1 MSYPVKL
8 VKIITPIAFA
18 ISLAACGGGEGT
30 TFGSGGGSGGGQQQ
44 VEKTSSIE
52 LSTSSRQLSSDGS
65 DPVTITAIA
74 KNKDNNAISGAKI
87 TFSVDN
93 DATIIPDTAT
103 GSVHT
108 ATLQPGTP
116 NNRKLTVK
124 VTSDNITKSITVDV
138 VGTSVVIDGPSAI
151 TLNKAVPFVLKLK
164 DGADKKISYE
174 AVTLT
179 SSAGNTITTDSNFET
194 DENGEIAFSLIGLQ
208 GGSDVLTAEVLGTS
222 ISKSITISEDE
233 FELSNNNAAELNIN
247 TSQLIKFF
255 WKKSGVPQASKLIN
269 ISATRGSL
277 ASNTVTT
284 NAAGEASIE
293 ISSATAGKTVISATT
308 ADGLSTSLTREFVA
322 TTPAYLNTQADPTL
336 ITPNKSSTIIS
347 RIRDINDNPVKN
359 KVINFRLDDTVNGVL
374 SGSTAVTDSLGRAS
388 ISYTAGDSS
397 SAKDGVKITTFVQ
410 GYEGVVNEDSIFLTV
425 GSNAL
430 RIVLG
435 EDNVIASSDVFYIR
449 KYGVIVTDSAGNP
462 VKEQKVNFTIIP
474 TAYYKGQMVV
484 LGDVWAREED
494 AQICDSEDLNKNG
507 KLDAGEDINGSDLL
521 EPTHDAAVTGTG
533 VTDDNGRIVIEVVY
547 PKSRALWSVQRI
559 TSSVVVNGTE
569 FEENIDFQL
578 PVAASDVKDIK
589 IAPPNQFSP
598 YGITKSCTDKPSE
611 TPAPPA
617 PVVAANVVDAVF
629 NNVIDELRVGNWYS
643 VTLNGQPVLDSDF
656 TITTT
661 KAINIETGPNNS
673 FRLSDG
679 DTASDDTGFY
689 LTLNIGGSSL
699 PLFFRD
705 DAAIAPPPPVDS
717 IAPVITLNGA
727 SAVTISVGSVYTD
740 AGAIA
745 VDAVDGVITVITTGT
760 GAVNTAVPGGPFTIT
775 YQATDSAGNIAIAYR
790 SVTVQ

>member
-1 MSYPVKL
+1 MSYPIKL

-18 ISLAACGGGEGT
+18 ISLAACGGEGT
-30 TFGSGGGSGGGQQQ
+30 TFGSGGSDGGQEQ
-44 VEKTSSIE
+44 VEKASSIE
-52 LSTSSRQLSSDGS
+52 LSISSRQLSSDGT

-74 KNKDNNAISGAKI
+74 KNIDNNAISGAII

-93 DATIIPDTAT
+93 DATIIPDAAT

-138 VGTSVVIDGPSAI
+138 VGTSVVIDGPNAI
-151 TLNKAVPFVLKLK
+151 TLNKEVPFVLKLT

-179 SSAGNTITTDSNFET
+179 SSAGNTIITDSNFET
-194 DENGEIAFSLIGLQ
+194 DKNGEIAFKLVGLQ
-208 GGSDVLTAEVLGTS
+208 GGNDILTAEVLGAS
-222 ISKSITISEDE
+222 VSKSISISNDE
-233 FELSNNNAAELNIN
+233 FELSNNSMEMGIN
-247 TSQLIKFF
+247 TSQLLKFF
-255 WKKSGVPQASKLIN
+255 WKKSGVPQANKLIY

-277 ASNTVTT
+277 TNNSVTT
-284 NAAGEASIE
+284 NSAGEATIE
-293 ISSATAGKTVISATT
+293 ISSGTAGKTVISATT
-308 ADGLSTSLTREFVA
+308 VDGLSTSLTREFIA

-359 KVINFRLDDTVNGVL
+359 KVISFRLDDTVNGVL

-388 ISYTAGDSS
+388 VSYTAGDST
-397 SAKDGVKITTFVQ
+397 SAKDGVKITTFIQ
-410 GYEGVVNEDSIFLTV
+410 GYEGIVAEDAIFLTV

-435 EDNVIASSDVFYIR
+435 EDNLIASSDVFYI
-449 KYGVIVTDSAGNP
+449 KKFGVIVTDSAGNP
-462 VKEQKVNFTIIP
+462 VKEQKVDFTIIP
-474 TAYYKGQMVV
+474 IGYFKGQMEVF
-484 LGDVWAREED
+484 GDVWRPRYLAACDAED
-494 AQICDSEDLNKNG
+494 TNKNG
-507 KLDAGEDINGSDLL
+507 NLDIGEDINGNGLL

-533 VTDDNGRIVIEVVY
+533 VTDENGRIVIEVVY
-547 PKSRALWSVQRI
+547 PKSRAEWSAQRI

-569 FEENIDFQL
+569 FIEHTDFTL
-578 PVAASDVKDIK
+578 PIVAADVKDIK
-589 IAPPNQFSP
+589 VSPPNAVSP
-598 YGITKSCTDKPSE
+598 YGRSGFCTDSPDV
-611 TPAPPA
+611 APPAA
-617 PVVAANVVDAVF
+617 PVVASVVDALSHS
-629 NNVIDELRVGNWYS
+629 VINELKAGIWYS
-643 VTLNGQPVLDSDF
+643 VTLNGQIVSDSDF

-661 KAINIETGPNNS
+661 KAINIETGPNNT

-679 DTASDDTGFY
+679 DTASNDTGFY
-689 LTLNIGGSSL
+689 ITLNIGGSSL

-705 DAAIAPPPPVDS
+705 AAAVAPPPPADT

-727 SAVTISVGSVYTD
+727 SAVIIAVGVTYTD

-745 VDAVDGVITVITTGT
+745 IDNIDGVVTVTTSGTAAVD
-760 GAVNTAVPGGPFTIT
+760 TAAPGGPFTIT
-775 YQATDSAGNIAIAYR
+775 YQATDSAGNVAVATR

>member
-30 TFGSGGGSGGGQQQ
+30 TFGSGGSDGGQVQ
-44 VEKTSSIE
+44 VKASSIE
-52 LSTSSRQLSSDGS
+52 LSTSSRQLSSDGA

-87 TFSVDN
+87 IFSVDN
-93 DATIIPDTAT
+93 EATIIPDSAT

-108 ATLQPGTP
+108 ATLQPGSP
-116 NNRKLTVK
+116 SNRKLTVK

-194 DENGEIAFSLIGLQ
+194 DENGEISFSLIGLE
-208 GGSDVLTAEVLGTS
+208 GGTDVLTAEVLGTS
-222 ISKSITISEDE
+222 INKSITVSEDE
-233 FELSNNNAAELNIN
+233 FELSNNNIAELNIN
-247 TSQLIKFF
+247 TSQVIKFF
-255 WKKSGVPQASKLIN
+255 WKKSGVPQASKLIYV
-269 ISATRGSL
+269 SATRGSL
-277 ASNTVTT
+277 ANNTVTT

-308 ADGLSTSLTREFVA
+308 TDGLSTSLTREFIA

-359 KVINFRLDDTVNGVL
+359 KVISFRLDDTVNGVL

-388 ISYTAGDSS
+388 VSYTAGDST
-397 SAKDGVKITTFVQ
+397 SAKDGVKITTFIQ
-410 GYEGVVNEDSIFLTV
+410 SYEGIVAEDAVFLTV

-435 EDNVIASSDVFYIR
+435 EDNLLASSDVFYIK

-462 VKEQKVNFTIIP
+462 VKEQKVDFTIVPI
-474 TAYYKGQMVV
+474 AYWKGKMEVR
-484 LGDVWAREED
+484 GDVWSRERD
-494 AQICDSEDLNKNG
+494 AIVCDSEDLNKNG
-507 KLDAGEDINGSDLL
+507 NLDVGEDINGNDLL

-533 VTDDNGRIVIEVVY
+533 VTDENGRIVIEVVY
-547 PKSRALWSVQRI
+547 PKSRALWSIQRI
-559 TSSVVVNGTE
+559 TSSVIVSGTE
-569 FEENIDFQL
+569 FEEHIDFEL
-578 PVAASDVKDIK
+578 PVVAADVNDIK
-589 IAPPNQFSP
+589 ISPPNMFSP

-611 TPAPPA
+611 APPE
-617 PVVAANVVDAVF
+617 PSVVAS
-629 NNVIDELRVGNWYS
+629 VIDALSLSVINELKAGIWYS
-643 VTLNGQPVLDSDF
+643 VTLDGQIVSDSNF

-661 KAINIETGPNNS
+661 KAIIIETGPNNT

-689 LTLNIGGSSL
+689 LTLNIGGSNL

-705 DAAIAPPPPVDS
+705 TAAVAPAD
-717 IAPVITLNGA
+717 T
-727 SAVTISVGSVYTD
+727 VGP
-740 AGAIA
+740 
-745 VDAVDGVITVITTGT
+745 VITVIGAASVNVTVGTTYADA
-760 GAVNTAVPGGPFTIT
+760 GASAFDAGDNSSAPVTVSGLAAIDTAVVGGPFTVF
-775 YQATDSAGNIAIAYR
+775 YSATDTSGNISTATR
-790 SVTVQ
+790 SVTVVP